1 MKKTPIAPWTPV
13 EAEQQGNAC
22 SVEVWDRTYTVD
34 SDLLFTSIKSR
45 GNEILSAPMR
55 LVGIENGEEI
65 VWTEQAPF
73 IFEQDGEMATLCASA
88 ESTTFIVNTAMKV
101 EFDGNVDIDIKIMPR
116 GKTVYEVF
124 GVGTPKPNEYS
135 LDKLWLEIPLKKQY
149 SKLFHYWP
157 TYGHPTFEGKGIEPS
172 DVSMSREI
180 PSSMALPFKCLLWLG
195 TEEQGLTWY
204 ADSDESWEPADRKR
218 AIEIIDGEDEVV
230 VRFHLIDDTCKAW
243 VPHEREAKN
252 YTYMPIS
259 FKMGLQA
266 TPVKPFPKNP
276 YKEKILHI
284 DCFKKIL
291 EEYDDFLSKPVVE
304 GTDEIGF
311 DRIKRLG
318 VTTLLIHE
326 KWNKTQ
332 NYWKISE
339 PTRKLARKIVDECHK
354 RGIKVIPYFGYELST
369 LSPDFSKY
377 RDSLRVS
384 QTGLNGGG
392 WYRKPNQR
400 DYVVCFEGRYA
411 DDFVEGIKG
420 LTEEFGFDGIYL
432 DSTLLPC
439 ACVNEAHG
447 CGYNTAD
454 GKRRPTYTVSALRR
468 FMKKI
473 YTYFEE
479 RGGVVNPHLSNCMNS
494 PALSFAHLNWDGEY
508 IQTFVNKNG
517 LDAMPMDYLRTEYSA
532 RNLGV
537 PYEFLVYT
545 FPNWSFNDGISIAL
559 IHGMLPR
566 PNDIGGP
573 LEKMSGIWKA
583 IDSFDMEGASWHPYW
598 DNGVLAED
606 EKVKLSYYE
615 AEENGKKSFLVFIS
629 NPTDGEAVCEGFSLT
644 DKPVSVYSV
653 DKNSEISGAIAF
665 APRGSDVLIVKEK

>member
-1 MKKTPIAPWTPV
+1 MKTPISPWTPV
-13 EAEQQGNAC
+13 EAVHKDNAC
-22 SVEVWDRTYTVD
+22 TVNVWDRSYTVD
-34 SDLLFTSIKSR
+34 SDLLFTSIVSR
-45 GNEILSAPMR
+45 GKEILSAPMR
-55 LVGIENGEEI
+55 LIGLENGEEI
-65 VWTEQAPF
+65 KWTEQAPF
-73 IFEQDGEMATLCASA
+73 IFEQDGEQATLCASA

-124 GVGTPKPNEYS
+124 GVGTPRPNEYS
-135 LDKLWLEIPLKKQY
+135 LDKLWLEIPLKKQTA
-149 SKLFHYWP
+149 KLFHYWP
-157 TYGHPTFEGKGIEPS
+157 TYGAPTFEGKGIEPS
-172 DVSMSREI
+172 EVSMSREI
-180 PSSMALPFKCLLWLG
+180 PSSMAMPFKCLLWLG
-195 TEEQGLTWY
+195 TEQQGLTWY
-204 ADSDESWEPADRKR
+204 ADTDESWEPADRKR
-218 AIEIIDGEDEVV
+218 AIEIIDGEEEVI

-266 TPVKPFPKNP
+266 TPVKPFAENP

-291 EEYDDFLSKPVVE
+291 EEYDEFLSKPVVE

-339 PTRKLARKIVDECHK
+339 PTRKLAKKIVDECHK

-369 LSPDFSKY
+369 LNPDYSKY
-377 RDSLRVS
+377 ATSLRVS

-400 DYVVCFEGRYA
+400 DYVVCFNSQYA
-411 DDFVEGIKG
+411 DDFAEGIKS

-439 ACVNEAHG
+439 ACVNDAHG
-447 CGYNTAD
+447 CGYTRD
-454 GKRRPTYTVSALRR
+454 GKIRPTYTVSALRR
-468 FMKKI
+468 FMRKI
-473 YTYFEE
+473 YEYFEP
-479 RGGVVNPHLSNCMNS
+479 RGGIVNPHLSNCINTPS
-494 PALSFAHLNWDGEY
+494 LSFAHLNWDGEY
-508 IQTFVNKNG
+508 IQTFINKNG
-517 LDAMPMDYLRTEYSA
+517 LDAVPLDYLRTEYSA
-532 RNLGV
+532 RNIGTT
-537 PYEFLVYT
+537 YEFLVYT
-545 FPNWSFNDGISIAL
+545 FDNWSFNDGVSIAL

-566 PNDIGGP
+566 PNDIGAP
-573 LEKMSGIWKA
+573 LERMSGIWKA
-583 IDSFDMEGASWHPYW
+583 IDEFGMEGAEWKPYW
-598 DNGVLAED
+598 ENGVFAD
-606 EKVKLSYYE
+606 DSQVKVSYYE
-615 AEENGKKSFLVFIS
+615 KTENGKKNYLVFVA
-629 NPTDGEAVCEGFSLT
+629 NPTDREAKDITFSLT
-644 DKPVSVYSV
+644 DKDCETFSVNAQGLIDGV
-653 DKNSEISGAIAF
+653 MDF
-665 APRGSDVLIVKEK
+665 AARGSDVLLIKEK